1 MPGRDTFFVGNDK
14 YLKNANYTLALGED
28 VYCAAYRER
37 LLLGPIEFTDGE
49 AIFSKKAVIIP
60 CNVYYQFV
68 DTVRKAYHSFHTG
81 SEQDWDAIIYK
92 HSRNHHIIGKYD
104 YYNDDAE
111 YGTRFSLCIRWF
123 FKTDKSFN
131 RLVENGYREPIDPE
145 KVTDDYT
152 FLKRGWYMDN
162 NQLSILYSNLATLLE
177 YSYYEVDSK
186 KYVLELVDYVLESEK
201 LCEFLKEKVVD
212 FQTMTYQSKV
222 KILKHLLS
230 VMFEEKKKD
239 DGGEDANYNQKIF
252 LDSLSNKVML
262 VFSLLNFRMKE

>member
-1 MPGRDTFFVGNDK
+1 M
-14 YLKNANYTLALGED
+14 
-28 VYCAAYRER
+28 
-37 LLLGPIEFTDGE
+37 
-49 AIFSKKAVIIP
+49 
-60 CNVYYQFV
+60 
-68 DTVRKAYHSFHTG
+68 
-81 SEQDWDAIIYK
+81 
-92 HSRNHHIIGKYD
+92 
-104 YYNDDAE
+104 
-111 YGTRFSLCIRWF
+111 
-123 FKTDKSFN
+123 
-131 RLVENGYREPIDPE
+131 
-145 KVTDDYT
+145 
-152 FLKRGWYMDN
+152 
-162 NQLSILYSNLATLLE
+162 ATLLE